1 MKFDSKISN
10 SYRPRRKK
18 KRYWLV
24 LILLLAV
31 GGYFALP
38 TILNSISQTEQP
50 ETIMENEPET
60 GADTQ
65 IIKTIPLPEPGAS

>member
-18 KRYWLV
+18 KRYWIV
-24 LILLLAV
+24 LILLLGV

-38 TILNSISQTEQP
+38 TILKSISQTEQP
-50 ETIMENEPET
+50 ETIMENEAET
-60 GADTQ
+60 EGEEQ
-65 IIKTIPLPEPGAS
+65 IIKTIPLPDLGE